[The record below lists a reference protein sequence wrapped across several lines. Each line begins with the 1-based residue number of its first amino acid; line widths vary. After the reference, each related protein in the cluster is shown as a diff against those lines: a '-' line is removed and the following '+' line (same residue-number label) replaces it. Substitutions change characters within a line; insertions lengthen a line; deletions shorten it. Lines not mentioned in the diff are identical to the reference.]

1 MNKNFKYIG
10 KRIEREDSLDKAR
23 GKARYLDDIE
33 KSNML
38 HGKIYMSDKPHAI
51 VTIDKESALKI
62 EGVTHVFTYE
72 DVPKNK
78 YCSHQWFPGAD
89 VVEDEN
95 ILQKKARF
103 VGDRIALVLGE
114 TKEAVNKGIKALNVT
129 YEELEP
135 VIGIEEAKK
144 DKSIIN
150 GDTNLAFSKTLSCG
164 DTENA
169 FNECDYIV
177 EDEGKTPKIHHSA
190 IENHACLAELD
201 EFNNIIVYAPCQ
213 VVFQVRHIIA
223 KATSYPYNK
232 IRVKKITMGGSFGG
246 KGLPIL
252 EPVCAFASLKTGR
265 PVKIVMNRSETI
277 MGSRSRNSTM
287 IKIKTGFNKDGK
299 IIARKID
306 ADIDGGGHFTNA
318 AAVTM
323 AMGKKAFRL
332 YDIENQ
338 IFNGKSYYTNTVP
351 GGACRGYG
359 SPQIHAVSEINI
371 DNCAKKIKMDPVQFR
386 LINVVEPR
394 AKDPIGAPELGNAR
408 IKDCLIKGSEAFN
421 WIDRRKSINTKN
433 TERYSYGIG
442 VAAGTHGNGYH
453 GSFPDF
459 TNVNIS
465 VLPNNRIWIKI
476 GIHDLGCGTVLTMQ
490 QIAAEV
496 FNISTKNIDVP
507 QADTFVSPYDSA
519 GTQASRV
526 TFVCGGAV
534 KKASEELIEKMLK
547 NYMKLF
553 NCEIEDILYE
563 DGYIWNK
570 GNDKI
575 TYGDLAVLVESK
587 FEYDLEVNT
596 KYKSPGNPAVYAV
609 SFAEVKVD
617 NYSGLV
623 EIEDI
628 LAVHDL
634 GQAINKTL
642 VEGQIEGGAQMSI
655 GMALTEEI
663 EYRKDG
669 TVKTDNFSKY
679 HIINSPSMPKVKSL
693 LIEDGEPGGPFGAK
707 SVGEIT
713 AVTPGPAV
721 INAVNHALDTNLC
734 DHPATP
740 ERIIKALLKK

>member
-1 MNKNFKYIG
+1 MNKNFRYIG
-10 KRIEREDSLDKAR
+10 KRIERDDSLDKAR
-23 GKARYLDDIE
+23 GKALYLDDIE
-33 KSNML
+33 KNNML
-38 HGKIYMSDKPHAI
+38 HGKIYMSNKPHAFVSI
-51 VTIDKESALKI
+51 NKESALKV

-72 DVPKNK
+72 DVPKNL

-103 VGDRIALVLGE
+103 VGDRIALILGE
-114 TKEAVNKGIKALNVT
+114 SKEAVNKGIKALEVS
-129 YEELEP
+129 YDELEP
-135 VIGIEEAKK
+135 VIGIDEAKK
-144 DKSIIN
+144 DRSIIN
-150 GDTNLAFSKTLSCG
+150 GDTNLAFSKILSCG
-164 DTENA
+164 DADSA
-169 FNECDYIV
+169 FNECDYII
-177 EDEGKTPKIHHSA
+177 EDEGSTPKVHHSA
-190 IENHACLAELD
+190 IENHGCLSEMD
-201 EFNNIIVYAPCQ
+201 EFNNIVVYAPCQ

-223 KATSYPYNK
+223 KALDYPYSK
-232 IRVKKITMGGSFGG
+232 IRVKKITIGGSFGG
-246 KGLPIL
+246 KGMPIL
-252 EPVCAFASLKTGR
+252 ETVCAFASLKTGR
-265 PVKIVMNRSETI
+265 PVKITMNRSETI
-277 MGSRSRNSTM
+277 MGSRSRNSTR

-306 ADIDGGGHFTNA
+306 AEVDGGGHFTNA

-332 YDIENQ
+332 YKIKNQ
-338 IFNGKSYYTNTVP
+338 VFNGKSYYTNTVP

-359 SPQIHAVSEINI
+359 SPQIHAISEINI
-371 DNCAKKIKMDPVQFR
+371 DNCAKKINMDPVKFR
-386 LINVVEPR
+386 LINAVDPGD
-394 AKDPIGAPELGNAR
+394 KDPIGAPELGNAR
-408 IKDCLIKGSEAFN
+408 IKDCLIQGAEAFN
-421 WIDRRKSINTKN
+421 WVERKKHIKRKN
-433 TERYSYGIG
+433 TSRYSYGIG
-442 VAAGTHGNGYH
+442 VAAGTHGNGYK
-453 GSFPDF
+453 GAFPDF

-465 VLPNNRIWIKI
+465 ILPNNRIWIKI

-496 FNISTKNIDVP
+496 FKISTKNIDVP
-507 QADTFVSPYDSA
+507 QGDTFISPYDSA

-534 KKASEELIEKMLK
+534 KKASEVIVNKMLE
-547 NYMKLF
+547 NYTKLF
-553 NCEIEDILYE
+553 GCSLEDIIYE
-563 DGYIWNK
+563 DGYIWTKN
-570 GNDKI
+570 NDKI
-575 TYGDLAVLVESK
+575 SYGDLADLVESK
-587 FEYDLEVNT
+587 LESNLEVSV
-596 KYKSPGNPAVYAV
+596 KYNSPGNPAVYAA
-609 SFAEVKVD
+609 SFVEVKVD

-623 EIEDI
+623 EVEDI

-655 GMALTEEI
+655 GMALSEEI

-679 HIINSPSMPKVKSL
+679 HIINSPSMPQVKSL

-721 INAVNHALDTNLC
+721 INAINDALSCNIC

-740 ERIIKALLKK
+740 ERIIKAVLNK